1 MKLSALSP
9 KGILHRVRRKTAVQ
23 SIQPGDPGLP
33 KHVAII
39 MDGNGRWARKRNLPR
54 TAGHEAGLQIVR
66 EITQECVRL
75 GIKYLTLYA
84 FSTENWRRPKQEVS
98 FLMNL
103 FYQSLQEVTTDLHHE
118 EVRIRFLGNID
129 QLPPKLT
136 ALIKEVEA
144 QTAQNQRLTLNL
156 AINYGGR
163 HEIIQAVRGLVQ
175 KAQEQGLEPEKI
187 TEDQFTRFLFTAG
200 QPDPDLMIRTSGE
213 QRISNF
219 MLWQTAYTE
228 LYFTSTLW
236 PDFGPDSFRAALS
249 AYKRRS
255 RRFGGIKEGRRK

>member
-1 MKLSALSP
+1 
-9 KGILHRVRRKTAVQ
+9 
-23 SIQPGDPGLP
+23 
-33 KHVAII
+33 

-54 TAGHEAGLQIVR
+54 TAGHEAGLQIAR

-84 FSTENWRRPKQEVS
+84 FSTENWKRPKHEVS

-103 FYQSLQEVTTDLHHE
+103 FYDSLQKVTTELHDE
-118 EVRIRFLGNID
+118 EVRIRFLGHID

-136 ALIKEVEA
+136 ALIKQVER
-144 QTAQNQRLTLNL
+144 QTAGNQRLTLNL

-163 HEIIQAVRGLVQ
+163 HEIIQAVQGLVK
-175 KAQEQGLEPEKI
+175 KAQEQGLEPDTI
-187 TEDQFTRFLFTAG
+187 TEEQFARFLFTAG
-200 QPDPDLMIRTSGE
+200 QPAPDLLIRTSGE

>member
-1 MKLSALSP
+1 
-9 KGILHRVRRKTAVQ
+9 
-23 SIQPGDPGLP
+23 
-33 KHVAII
+33 
-39 MDGNGRWARKRNLPR
+39 MDGNGRWARKRNFPR
-54 TAGHEAGLQIVR
+54 TAGHEAGLQTARV
-66 EITQECVRL
+66 ITQECARL

-84 FSTENWRRPKQEVS
+84 FSTENWKRPKQEVS

-103 FYQSLQEVTTDLHHE
+103 FYQSLQQVTSELHDE
-118 EVRIRFLGNID
+118 DVRIRFIGNTD

-136 ALIKEVEA
+136 ALLKQVEA

-163 HEIIQAVRGLVQ
+163 SEIVGAVRKMVQ
-175 KAQEQGLEPEKI
+175 KALEERLEPETI
-187 TEDQFTRFLFTAG
+187 TEEQFARFLLTTG
-200 QPDPDLMIRTSGE
+200 QPDPDLLIRTSGE

-236 PDFGPDSFRAALS
+236 PDFSPAEFRAALA
-249 AYKRRS
+249 AYKTRS
-255 RRFGGIKEGRRK
+255 RRFGGIKEG